1 MSQRKSKSERRGI
14 SVLKQTV
21 TGILPGWKIAEFA
34 ANEKI
39 KVREFST
46 PVRSERSAMQDT
58 SPRSNQSRKSA
69 ECIWEKSP
77 NGIEK
82 TLNELTVQSGF
93 RRTLKRKCASFAQKW
108 KIDPFSRK
116 QKKPRFREVSHNR
129 MVEFEGL
136 PPFRPCRRSFL
147 GFSGHSKQC
156 NFR

>member
-46 PVRSERSAMQDT
+46 PVQSERSAMQDS
-58 SPRSNQSRKSA
+58 SPRSSQPRKSA

-82 TLNELTVQSGF
+82 
-93 RRTLKRKCASFAQKW
+93 K
-108 KIDPFSRK
+108 
-116 QKKPRFREVSHNR
+116 HR
-129 MVEFEGL
+129 M
-136 PPFRPCRRSFL
+136 
-147 GFSGHSKQC
+147 
-156 NFR
+156 N